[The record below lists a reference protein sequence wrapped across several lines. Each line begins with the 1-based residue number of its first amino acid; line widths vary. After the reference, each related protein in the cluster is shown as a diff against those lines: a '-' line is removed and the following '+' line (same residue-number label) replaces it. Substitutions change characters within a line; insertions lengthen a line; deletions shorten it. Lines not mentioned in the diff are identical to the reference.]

1 MHTLRKDQ
9 ARDMKSLRK
18 LIKTIAYKQNE
29 TIEKLDDLDN
39 DAEQGKALALLQS
52 DVNEVKR
59 EQSKSTK
66 IQDTITTSLN
76 RQNETIDTM
85 KEHINKLERKSRDRN
100 IYES

>member
-29 TIEKLDDLDN
+29 TIEKLDDLDKRVSKLTITM
-39 DAEQGKALALLQS
+39 AEQGKALALLQS

-59 EQSKSTK
+59 EQSKSTGYR
-66 IQDTITTSLN
+66 IQLQ
-76 RQNETIDTM
+76 R
-85 KEHINKLERKSRDRN
+85 H
-100 IYES
+100 

>member
-1 MHTLRKDQ
+1 M
-9 ARDMKSLRK
+9 
-18 LIKTIAYKQNE
+18 
-29 TIEKLDDLDN
+29 
-39 DAEQGKALALLQS
+39 AEQGKALALLQS

-85 KEHINKLERKSRDRN
+85 KEHINKLERKSRERN